1 MVDGYVGTVET
12 ERLGDSL
19 WVLNLAGEHD
29 LSTAPAIA
37 DALRRIGECGTTVVV
52 DLTQT
57 SFIDSTVIGA
67 LLRHADQDE
76 TLLLVAPAAGRPRKV
91 LDLVGM
97 TPRMHAFET
106 RDEALRAVPPEDR
119 P

>member
-19 WVLNLAGEHD
+19 WVLKLAGEHD
-29 LSTAPAIA
+29 LSTAPAIG
-37 DALRRIGECGTTVVV
+37 DALGRIAECGTTVVI

-57 SFIDSTVIGA
+57 SFLDSTVIGA
-67 LLRHADQDE
+67 FVRHADRDE
-76 TLLLVAPAAGRPRKV
+76 TLLLVAPAGETPRRV

-97 TPRMHAFET
+97 TSRMKTFAT